1 MSWWL
6 VLWLS
11 AGAYGLKVLGLVVLG
26 GRELP
31 AVVSRCLALIPAA
44 LLAALIMKD
53 TLTAGQE
60 LVVDAR
66 LVGVSVAAAA
76 TMRRLPLTAVL
87 ILGVGSTALVRA
99 AAGLI

>member
-11 AGAYGLKVLGLVVLG
+11 AGAYAFKVLGLVVLG
-26 GRELP
+26 GRQLP
-31 AVVSRCLALIPAA
+31 AVVNRCLALIPAA

-53 TLTAGQE
+53 TLTSGQDIV
-60 LVVDAR
+60 LDAR

-76 TMRRLPLTAVL
+76 TFRRLPLTAVL
-87 ILGVGSTALVRA
+87 VLGVGSTALVRG
-99 AAGLI
+99 AAGLF